1 MRPSMN
7 AINLIA
13 KWEGFEPEAYRDVV
27 GVWTI
32 GFGHTKG
39 VKEGDKISYY
49 DAIDLLKNEVNYF
62 ARGVELNVKV
72 SLTQNM
78 FDAVTS
84 FTYNLGI
91 GNLKRSTLLHK
102 LNSGDYEGAASE
114 FKRWNRAGGKVYKGL
129 TSRRLEEE
137 ELFRKDL

>member
-7 AINLIA
+7 AVNLIA

-32 GFGHTKG
+32 GFGHTKD

-49 DAIDLLKNEVNYF
+49 DAIALLKKEVAYF

-72 SLTQNM
+72 PLTQNM
-78 FDAVTS
+78 FDAITS

-91 GNLKRSTLLHK
+91 GNLKRSTLLRK
-102 LNSGDYEGAASE
+102 LNREDYEGAARE
-114 FKRWNRAGGKVYKGL
+114 FKRWNRAGGKVYRGL

>member
-1 MRPSMN
+1 MN
-7 AINLIA
+7 AVNLIA

-32 GFGHTKG
+32 GFGHTKD

-49 DAIDLLKNEVNYF
+49 DAIALLKKEVAYF

-72 SLTQNM
+72 PLTQNM
-78 FDAVTS
+78 FDAITS

-91 GNLKRSTLLHK
+91 GNLKRSTLLRK
-102 LNSGDYEGAASE
+102 LNREDYEGAARE
-114 FKRWNRAGGKVYKGL
+114 FKRWNRAGGKVYRGL

>member
-1 MRPSMN
+1 MN
-7 AINLIA
+7 AVNLIA
-13 KWEGFEPEAYRDVV
+13 KWEGFESEAYRDVV
-27 GVWTI
+27 GIWTI
-32 GFGHTKG
+32 GFGHTKD

-49 DAIDLLKNEVNYF
+49 DAIALLKKEVAYF

-72 SLTQNM
+72 PVTQNM
-78 FDAVTS
+78 FDALTS

-91 GNLKRSTLLHK
+91 GNLKRSTLLRK
-102 LNSGDYEGAASE
+102 LNREDYEGAARE
-114 FKRWNRAGGKVYKGL
+114 FKRWNRAGGKVYRGL

>member
-1 MRPSMN
+1 MN
-7 AINLIA
+7 AVNLIA

-27 GVWTI
+27 GIWTI
-32 GFGHTKG
+32 GFGHTKD

-49 DAIDLLKNEVNYF
+49 DAIALLKKEVAYF

-72 SLTQNM
+72 PVTQNM
-78 FDAVTS
+78 FDALTS

-91 GNLKRSTLLHK
+91 GNLKRSTLLRK
-102 LNSGDYEGAASE
+102 LNREDYEGAARE
-114 FKRWNRAGGKVYKGL
+114 FKRWNRAGGKVYRGL

>member
-1 MRPSMN
+1 MN
-7 AINLIA
+7 AVNLIA

-27 GVWTI
+27 GIWTI
-32 GFGHTKG
+32 GFGHTKD

-49 DAIDLLKNEVNYF
+49 DAISLLKKEVSYF

-72 SLTQNM
+72 PVTQNM
-78 FDAVTS
+78 FDALTS

-91 GNLKRSTLLHK
+91 GNLKRSTLLRK
-102 LNSGDYEGAASE
+102 LNREDYEGAARE
-114 FKRWNRAGGKVYKGL
+114 FKRWNRAGGKVYRGL

>member
-1 MRPSMN
+1 MN
-7 AINLIA
+7 AVNLIA

-32 GFGHTKG
+32 GFGHTKD

-49 DAIDLLKNEVNYF
+49 DAIALLKKEVAYF

-72 SLTQNM
+72 PVTQNM
-78 FDAVTS
+78 FDALTS

-91 GNLKRSTLLHK
+91 GNLKRSTLLRK
-102 LNSGDYEGAASE
+102 LNREDYEGAARE
-114 FKRWNRAGGKVYKGL
+114 FKRWNRAGGKVYRGL

>member
-7 AINLIA
+7 AVNLIA

-27 GVWTI
+27 GIWTI
-32 GFGHTKG
+32 GFGHTKD

-49 DAIDLLKNEVNYF
+49 DAIALLKKEVAYF

-72 SLTQNM
+72 PVTQNM
-78 FDAVTS
+78 FDALTS

-91 GNLKRSTLLHK
+91 GNLKRSTLLRK
-102 LNSGDYEGAASE
+102 LNREDYEGAARE
-114 FKRWNRAGGKVYKGL
+114 FKRWNRAGGKVYRGL

>member
-1 MRPSMN
+1 MN

-27 GVWTI
+27 GIWTI
-32 GFGHTKG
+32 GFGHTKD

-49 DAIDLLKNEVNYF
+49 DAIALLKKEVAYF

-72 SLTQNM
+72 PLTQNM
-78 FDAVTS
+78 FDAITS

-91 GNLKRSTLLHK
+91 GNLKRSTLLRK
-102 LNSGDYEGAASE
+102 LNREDYEGAARE
-114 FKRWNRAGGKVYKGL
+114 FKRWNRAGGKVYRGL